1 MRLAL
6 ILLATLMLVSCDGPN
21 TPYGRAVARQAE
33 IDKQIAEK
41 GYAEV
46 GKTPDGQPLYM
57 KKIDTGYGTDNV
69 YFTKD
74 SITAT
79 ENCGKNCEKAVTTI
93 RKPL

>member
-1 MRLAL
+1 MRKIFVL
-6 ILLATLMLVSCDGPN
+6 ILFLATTACGSGYN
-21 TPYGRAVARQAE
+21 RAVTRTDD

-57 KKIDTGYGTDNV
+57 KQIDTGFGTDNV

-79 ENCGKNCEKAVTTI
+79 EDCGKNCEKAVTTI